1 MTSEPL
7 LSELASGVLELRLNR
22 PKKRN
27 ALDSSTV
34 EALHEALER
43 AATDMDVKLV
53 SLRGAGKDF
62 CAGADLAELL
72 DSVDNSPEDN
82 AAQAQRLG
90 DVFIKIRQ
98 LPKAVV
104 AVVTGRA
111 LAGGCGLATACDMVV
126 AHEKASFGYPEVRR
140 GFVPAMVMAMLR
152 RAVGEKV
159 AFDLVGTGRLLTA
172 AEAFQLGLVTRVLA
186 AENFEDTAA
195 ALLSSMAAASP
206 TAVSLI
212 KRQLYELDGRS
223 FEEGIALGAKVNAV
237 ARATPDFKASVGSF
251 LQK

>member
-1 MTSEPL
+1 LTSNTVL
-7 LSELASGVLELRLNR
+7 AELANGVLNLTINR
-22 PKKRN
+22 PEKRN
-27 ALDSSTV
+27 ALNSTTV
-34 EALHEALER
+34 DALFDALER
-43 AATDMDVKLV
+43 AEMDLDVRV
-53 SLRGAGKDF
+53 VALRGAGKDF

-72 DSVDNSPEDN
+72 DSVDNSADEN

-90 DVFIKIRQ
+90 DVFVKIRH

-126 AHEKASFGYPEVRR
+126 AHESASFGYPEVRR

-152 RAVGEKV
+152 RTVGEKI
-159 AFDLVGTGRLLTA
+159 AFDLVGTGRILSA
-172 AEAFQLGLVTRVLA
+172 ADAFQLGLVTRVLSA
-186 AENFEDTAA
+186 DGYENSVAD
-195 ALLSSMAAASP
+195 LLSSLAAASP
-206 TAVSLI
+206 SAVALI

-237 ARATPDFKASVGSF
+237 ARATPDFKEAVAKF
-251 LQK
+251 LEK